1 MTIQKPERNLGMELV
16 RVTEA
21 AAINAARW
29 MGRRQKEAG
38 DQAAVDAMRVMLKT
52 VDMDGVI
59 VTGEGEKDKAPML
72 YNGER
77 VGNGKGPAVDVAVDP
92 VEGTTLLSKGQPNAI
107 AVIGVAP
114 RGSMWNPGPGF
125 YMKKIAVGPEAANVI
140 DLDAPVAV
148 NLQKVAKAKGKAIDD
163 LTVFVL
169 ERPRHNKLIAQI
181 AASGARVAVY
191 GDGDVA
197 GGLMAALPDTSIDV
211 MMNIGGTPEGVIT
224 ACAIKAVGGQLL
236 GRLLPQSQAEEEA
249 LKAAGL
255 DTKRILTVDD
265 LVNSNDVYFVA
276 TGITTG
282 RLMRGVRYQGS
293 SARTYSMVIR
303 GKSGTIRYIEA
314 VHRGDKL
321 QKLNNTNPN
330 QKEYPNAPFTLKL

>member
-148 NLQKVAKAKGKAIDD
+148 NLQKVAKAKGKP
-163 LTVFVL
+163 LT
-169 ERPRHNKLIAQI
+169 I
-181 AASGARVAVY
+181 
-191 GDGDVA
+191 
-197 GGLMAALPDTSIDV
+197 
-211 MMNIGGTPEGVIT
+211 
-224 ACAIKAVGGQLL
+224 
-236 GRLLPQSQAEEEA
+236 
-249 LKAAGL
+249 
-255 DTKRILTVDD
+255 
-265 LVNSNDVYFVA
+265 
-276 TGITTG
+276 
-282 RLMRGVRYQGS
+282 
-293 SARTYSMVIR
+293 
-303 GKSGTIRYIEA
+303 
-314 VHRGDKL
+314 
-321 QKLNNTNPN
+321 
-330 QKEYPNAPFTLKL
+330 